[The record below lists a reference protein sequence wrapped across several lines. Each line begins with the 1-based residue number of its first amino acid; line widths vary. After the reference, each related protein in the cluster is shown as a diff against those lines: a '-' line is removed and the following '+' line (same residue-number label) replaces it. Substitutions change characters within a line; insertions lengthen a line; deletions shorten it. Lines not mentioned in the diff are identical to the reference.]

1 MMNDLMQRL
10 QADYRDAL
18 RAGEAEKVSTLRL
31 IFARAKNAAIEQR
44 VAEVDEP
51 ALLQLMQKE
60 VKEREES
67 LEQFRRGGRPELAE
81 RETRA
86 LDLLRAYLPAE
97 LADDEIRAVV
107 RRHIAETGAAG
118 KAGIAKVMR
127 PVMAELRGRA
137 DGQRINRIVLEELGA

>member
-1 MMNDLMQRL
+1 MNDLMQRL